1 MNNIADI
8 IKRYGII
15 GCIKKTILKVLGL
28 FGISYIKYFGYFK
41 TLTETMDVTSLPQY
55 HKMSMEDFKRQAAYD
70 GKWFTNRKLNQIEK
84 YINEPGYS
92 YYGMYDGDRL
102 MCYGGISTEHDNFIN
117 KEINPKAAY
126 LFDDYTYP
134 DYRGKG
140 LHRKM
145 IGIRE
150 YEARNKKKSITYA
163 YVLSTNRASAKN
175 YKRGG
180 YVAQIELVYKRTSK
194 SKPYE
199 MKIRNIGRRC

>member
-1 MNNIADI
+1 
-8 IKRYGII
+8 
-15 GCIKKTILKVLGL
+15 
-28 FGISYIKYFGYFK
+28 
-41 TLTETMDVTSLPQY
+41 MDATSLPQY
-55 HKMSMEDFKRQAAYD
+55 HKMSMDDFKKQAEHD

-92 YYGMYDGDRL
+92 YYGIYDGDRL

-126 LFDDYTYP
+126 LFDDYTNP

-150 YEARNKKKSITYA
+150 YEARNKKN
-163 YVLSTNRASAKN
+163 LSPMPMYCPQTALRQKVTSVADMLPKWNSSTSGQAKAN
-175 YKRGG
+175 LM
-180 YVAQIELVYKRTSK
+180 I
-194 SKPYE
+194 
-199 MKIRNIGRRC
+199 